1 MHIIIISLIILF
13 NNFVKTIDWFKFA
26 QSCLTK
32 MSNQIKKDQ
41 TQELIKETTKNL
53 FFVKGKFDATTQEI
67 ADAAGVNRTLI
78 NYYFRSRDNLIQII
92 FDEAHK
98 VEHEKSEII
107 MNSDLPFKEK
117 IAQFIEGS
125 LSTSLQYPYLETY
138 IVSQI
143 NKGNCHKK
151 EIKDGDLEKLY
162 KDIETEM
169 ELGNIVKMKPI
180 QFVLNMISLL
190 IFPSAV
196 RPLLMDNLMIDET
209 EFDKIISERKDI
221 ILNML
226 FKK

>member
-1 MHIIIISLIILF
+1 
-13 NNFVKTIDWFKFA
+13 
-26 QSCLTK
+26 
-32 MSNQIKKDQ
+32 MSNQAKKDQ

-92 FDEAHK
+92 FDEAQK
-98 VEHEKSEII
+98 VEKEKSEII

-143 NKGNCHKK
+143 NKGNCHKRDIEEDELK
-151 EIKDGDLEKLY
+151 KLY
-162 KDIETEM
+162 NDIEQEM
-169 ELGNIVKMKPI
+169 ERGAIEKMEPI

-190 IFPSAV
+190 VFPSAI
-196 RPLLMDNLMIDET
+196 RPLLMENLIISDK
-209 EFDKIISERKDI
+209 EFDKIISERKGI